1 MTIVKIRFQKSGGLF
16 LLIVLLAAMLLTLAW
31 LQYRWIGQ
39 TSDSERER
47 MQKSAK
53 LAAANLSRDF
63 DSELT
68 RVFLELQLDAASLE
82 SKNWDN
88 YAARRKRWMAT
99 ALYPKMVGDI
109 FIAHRDE
116 QDVLRLSVFNEK
128 TSRFEETTWLPQ
140 LDHARREIERD
151 LDSAEKTK
159 LTQIGAAD
167 FPTLLIPITSV
178 NFMDL
183 KKLQVD
189 AEQNAAQFRGSIQHI
204 GYTIVPLDFGYIKK
218 ELFPILVERYFN
230 LGGSEDVSSY
240 DIKILTRDDPAQIVY
255 QSNESLAGAEISVES
270 DAESELFALNFN
282 DIQNLLSTRQGQ
294 SLLTNG
300 KRTESNF
307 SVSVV
312 VAAPPNSTESAS
324 SSGAGSPTVQTGRWR
339 LFARHR
345 GGSLEETVNA
355 MRRRNLTVSFG
366 ILLLLAGSGT
376 LLIVL
381 LNRSQRFARRQSD
394 FVASVTHE
402 LRTPLAVIRAASEN
416 IADGILADAA
426 QIKEYGSL
434 IKDEEQRLSV
444 MVEQVLEFA
453 GARAANNHSYQFRCE
468 NIAEILETALGDYKT
483 ELRERNF
490 QIVLEIEPNLPQ
502 ISADREALRRAVGNL
517 IGNGIKYARENQM
530 TRRLEI
536 SVCSVSGKTTKQIE
550 IIIKD
555 NGTGIE
561 KYDLPHIF
569 KLFYRGRTAAA
580 RQIKGSGIGLSLVK
594 QTVEAHSGAV
604 NVKSEPGRGSAFT
617 LRLPAATADAVFDTF
632 STNQN

>member
-1 MTIVKIRFQKSGGLF
+1 MAAVKIRFQKSRWLF

-68 RVFLELQLDAASLE
+68 RIFLELQLDAASFE
-82 SKNWDN
+82 SKKWEN
-88 YAARRKRWMAT
+88 YAARRKRWLAT
-99 ALYPKMVGDI
+99 ALNPKMVGDI
-109 FIAHRDE
+109 YIAHRDE

-151 LDSAEKTK
+151 LDNAEKTK
-159 LTQIGAAD
+159 LTHIGAAD

-178 NFMDL
+178 NFLDL
-183 KKLQVD
+183 TKLQVD
-189 AEQNAAQFRGSIQHI
+189 AGQTAAQFRGSIRHI
-204 GYTIVPLDFGYIKK
+204 GYTIVPLDSVYIKK
-218 ELFPILVERYFN
+218 ELFPMLVERYFN
-230 LGGSEDVSSY
+230 PVENDDVASY
-240 DIKILTRDDPAQIVY
+240 DITILTRDEPAQIVY
-255 QSNESLAGAEISVES
+255 QSNESFAEAEIPAEG
-270 DAESELFALNFN
+270 DAESELFALDFN

-300 KRTESNF
+300 DKRESKV

-312 VAAPPNSTESAS
+312 VAAPPNSTESVS
-324 SSGAGSPTVQTGRWR
+324 SSGAVSPTVQTGRWR

-345 GGSLEETVNA
+345 GGSLEETVNT

-366 ILLLLAGSGT
+366 ILLLLAASGT

-381 LNRSQRFARRQSD
+381 LNRSQRFARRQTD

-416 IADGILADAA
+416 IADGILTDAA

-434 IKDEEQRLSV
+434 IKDEERRLSV

-453 GARAANNHSYQFRCE
+453 GARTANNHSYELRRE
-468 NIAEILETALGDYKT
+468 NVAELVEAALGDYKT

-490 QIVLEIEPNLPQ
+490 QIVLEIEPDLPQ

-536 SVCSVSGKTTKQIE
+536 SVCSVSGKTSEQIE
-550 IIIKD
+550 IIVKD

-569 KLFYRGRTAAA
+569 KLFYRGRAAVES
-580 RQIKGSGIGLSLVK
+580 QIKGSGIGLSLVR
-594 QTVEAHSGAV
+594 QIVEAHSGAV
-604 NVKSEPGRGSAFT
+604 TVKSEPGSGSAFT
-617 LRLPAATADAVFDTF
+617 LRLPAAATDVVFDTF